1 MRIHF
6 NDEEPTKINKQILF
20 QVKDE
25 TFFRLGK
32 YENNNFVDLN
42 NFFLLKEIICWY
54 YCPDIIKDKKE
65 TFDYHLKEIG
75 KIGKKFISDKLT
87 NIMTKSEG
95 N

>member
-25 TFFRLGK
+25 TSFRLGK
-32 YENNNFVDLN
+32 YENNNFTDLN
-42 NFFLLKEIICWY
+42 DYFLLKDIICWY
-54 YCPDIIKDKKE
+54 YCPDIIINKTE
-65 TFDYHLKEIG
+65 CFEYHVKEIG

-87 NIMTKSEG
+87 NIMTKTE